1 MNKIIFFLFFT
12 QVTLSVIEPTT
23 LIYFNAA
30 RTKKNKQVAQA
41 IYSAIYSE
49 LDDTGKK
56 NVAGLFK
63 QTFGSEPEV
72 PKPAVVL
79 PTGDTALD
87 KLIAEKKYNDAY
99 IHIIK
104 GVGFD
109 VASQITG
116 DTAQQVTTDM
126 AAKIK
131 GTTR

>member
-23 LIYFNAA
+23 WIYFNAA

-56 NVAGLFK
+56 NVAELFK

-72 PKPAVVL
+72 PKPAIAAP
-79 PTGDTALD
+79 PTGDTTLDEYIKRQQYDEAL
-87 KLIAEKKYNDAY
+87 A
-99 IHIIK
+99 HILS
-104 GVGFD
+104 GVGKQ
-109 VASQITG
+109 VAQSLKG
-116 DTAQQVTTDM
+116 KPKSV
-126 AAKIK
+126 AATKEFAK
-131 GTTR
+131 EVGA